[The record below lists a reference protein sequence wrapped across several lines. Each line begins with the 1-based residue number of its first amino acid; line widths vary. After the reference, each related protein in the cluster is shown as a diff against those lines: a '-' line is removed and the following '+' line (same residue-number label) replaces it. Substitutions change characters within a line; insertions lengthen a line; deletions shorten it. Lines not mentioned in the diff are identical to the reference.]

1 MILSIQISQA
11 MMTGIDCTYST
22 SHNQPSNVF
31 PGFSGGDDILY
42 FAIPHTETGGY
53 SNATVD
59 YFMMTTKPM
68 KLENDTLSFRAI
80 SGNSAGSVGTGMGSN
95 GGTQPWNDLSV
106 YWFSYDVNGEIDDAG
121 LLGTVPR
128 DTHSSTQFEFT
139 FPANL
144 VGKQVSVNF
153 YNNANTGG
161 LMKML
166 GTSGSFL
173 WL

>member
-1 MILSIQISQA
+1 MIL
-11 MMTGIDCTYST
+11 Y
-22 SHNQPSNVF
+22 H
-31 PGFSGGDDILY
+31 
-42 FAIPHTETGGY
+42 
-53 SNATVD
+53 
-59 YFMMTTKPM
+59 
-68 KLENDTLSFRAI
+68 LEAI
-80 SGNSAGSVGTGMGSN
+80 SGNSTGHGNGQGMGSN

-161 LMKML
+161 FKLFPSYRDSQFL
-166 GTSGSFL
+166 GTH
-173 WL
+173 